1 MALAETTLSSA
12 VGVTDKFIVVASATS
27 VGVGRIV
34 QVEGEMMQVTKDYVA
49 ASTTVPVIRG
59 QLGTNQAAHLA
70 AVRVVHGEAADWGNA
85 AGTPSAFAAGGRV
98 LKRQDYVTTA
108 TMTLPAPGEDLFVVC
123 HGSAFTLTVPVPT
136 KDLDGCEVTFTGAAG
151 AAYVFEFTG
160 GLGGA
165 STNYETITFN
175 ATGAPAFKVVA
186 YNETWR
192 MLLGVAVTGT
202 VTNVTGSLG

>member
-1 MALAETTLSSA
+1 MALAETTLSSV
-12 VGVTDKFIVVASATS
+12 VGVTDKTIVVASATS
-27 VGVGRIV
+27 VAAGRIL
-34 QVEGEMMQVTKDYVA
+34 QIDDEMMQVTKDYVS

-59 QLGTNQAAHLA
+59 QLGTNQVAHLA
-70 AVRVVHGEAADWGNA
+70 AVRVVHGDASDWGVA
-85 AGTPSAFAAGGRV
+85 KGTVSAFAAGGRV
-98 LKRQDYVTTA
+98 RKRADYVTTA
-108 TMTLPAPGEDLFVVC
+108 TLTLPSPGEDLFVVC
-123 HGSAFTLTVPVPT
+123 HGTAFTLTVPVPT
-136 KDLDGCEVTFTGAAG
+136 KDLDGCEITFTGAAG

-175 ATGAPAFKVVA
+175 ATGAPVFKVVA

-202 VTNVTGSLG
+202 VTNVTASLG

>member
-12 VGVTDKFIVVASATS
+12 VAIGDRSIVVASAAS
-27 VGVGRIV
+27 ISAGRII
-34 QVEGEMMQVTKDYVA
+34 QIDGEFLRATQDYT
-49 ASTTVPVIRG
+49 SGTTVNVLRG
-59 QLGTNQAAHLA
+59 QNGTAAAAHVSSA
-70 AVRVVHGEAADWGNA
+70 RVVHGDAQDFATAIGVVTTVSF
-85 AGTPSAFAAGGRV
+85 TPTT
-98 LKRQDYVTTA
+98 KRIAYATTA
-108 TMTLPAPGEDLFVVC
+108 TLDLPTPGQNLFVVS

-136 KDLDGCEVTFTGAAG
+136 KDLDGCEITFTGAAG
-151 AAYVFEFTG
+151 AAYVYEFTG

-175 ATGAPAFKVVA
+175 ATGAPVFKVVA

-202 VTNVTGSLG
+202 VTNVTASLG